1 LALVV
6 GLSPRISFLERWG
19 ASNQDYIRMV
29 FPNSVQPSM
38 LLGDIVEH
46 HPIDFKSSQPP
57 EVIDG
62 LCIREIIIMKDQFPI
77 FPPPSKRTLVAY
89 RKYLLGVFGVPQPLE
104 HATRQA
110 ATFAVPAEA
119 MRGDDAP
126 PSPDSPPTR
135 PRVVL
140 IRRTKDKTI
149 LNSDT
154 LLQNLRSA
162 LRNDADVFQVFIYS
176 FIFIYFCYSLI

>member
-1 LALVV
+1 
-6 GLSPRISFLERWG
+6 LERWG

-29 FPNSVQPSM
+29 YPNAVQPSM
-38 LLGDIVEH
+38 LLGDIVEN
-46 HPIDFKSSQPP
+46 HPIDFKSSTPP
-57 EVIDG
+57 QVIDG
-62 LCIREIIIMKDQFPI
+62 LCIREIIILKDQFPI

-119 MRGDDAP
+119 IRGDDAP

-140 IRRTKDKTI
+140 IRRTKDKMI

-162 LRNDADVFQVFIYS
+162 LQKDADVYQVFYLCLL
-176 FIFIYFCYSLI
+176 FIFYNYLFSITQQRI